1 MGSFVF
7 GFLIIIFA
15 LFQVSLLPVPLGLAA
30 IIFWNLFKGEKNVL
44 VFVVLFS
51 LTLATASNLPLWLT
65 LLATLLSLYLFIG
78 AKSFLPAR
86 NEIHLFLAAV
96 SLIVWE
102 VLVFGLEKAV
112 PL

>member
-1 MGSFVF
+1 MTIIVF
-7 GFLIIIFA
+7 GLLLIIFA
-15 LFQVSLLPVPLGLAA
+15 LFQVSLVPIPFGLAA
-30 IIFWNLFKGEKNVL
+30 IIFWYLFRGEKDIL
-44 VFVVLFS
+44 VFAVLFS
-51 LTLATASNLPLWLT
+51 LMLAIISNLPLWLI
-65 LLATLLSLYLFIG
+65 LLATLSSLYLFVG

-86 NEIHLFLAAV
+86 NEIHLFLAAA